1 MRQEA
6 DDCIWVRTNVML
18 GSGGLPAACV
28 ETRQLCRNGVF
39 LEYTGALADEAVE
52 IVFPEP
58 YSDSDGHHLLGTV
71 TQRWP
76 DGIWVRFRDNSL
88 SSVEI
93 LMRAGPPLM
102 ESAHHHV

>member
-6 DDCIWVRTNVML
+6 DDCIWVRTNVL
-18 GSGGLPAACV
+18 LESDNEPLASV
-28 ETRQLCRNGVF
+28 ETRKLCRDGVF
-39 LEYTGALADEAVE
+39 LEYTGPIAGSTVA

-58 YSDSDGHHLLGTV
+58 YADGDGHHLLGTV
-71 TQRWP
+71 TRRWP
-76 DGIWVRFRDNSL
+76 DGIWISFRDNSL
-88 SSVEI
+88 SSAEI